1 MKFFILKTHR
11 KAYQDLITRAYR
23 LFYNTLFSS
32 IFFIILI
39 LSTFSLKADEIDNI
53 SSKNSKL
60 FFGVGA
66 GEGGGVYGGSF
77 KAYRLSYQKILSRNN
92 YYNFDYISD
101 TGLNFWNDDSRL
113 SESDKLAATSDLDTS
128 NISVSYS
135 RIIRKYLTKNTF
147 FDIGAGL
154 SLHSNDSMNG
164 SDMGT
169 TYQFESRIGLG
180 YERETY
186 RSVVNFFHY
195 SNGGVKGENDGVD
208 IIMLSVAKYF

>member
-1 MKFFILKTHR
+1 M
-11 KAYQDLITRAYR
+11 
-23 LFYNTLFSS
+23 
-32 IFFIILI
+32 

-53 SSKNSKL
+53 SSENSKL
-60 FFGVGA
+60 FFGVGV

-92 YYNFDYISD
+92 NYNFDYISE
-101 TGLNFWNDDSRL
+101 TGLNYWKDDSRL

-128 NISVSYS
+128 NVSVSYS
-135 RIIRKYLTKNTF
+135 RIIRKYVTKNTF
-147 FDIGAGL
+147 
-154 SLHSNDSMNG
+154 
-164 SDMGT
+164 
-169 TYQFESRIGLG
+169 YQFESRIGLG